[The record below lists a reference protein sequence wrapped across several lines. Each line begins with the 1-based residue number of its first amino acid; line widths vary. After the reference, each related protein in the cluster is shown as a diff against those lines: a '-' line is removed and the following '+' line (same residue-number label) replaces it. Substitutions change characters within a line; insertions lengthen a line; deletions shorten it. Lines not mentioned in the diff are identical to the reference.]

1 MVEFTYND
9 NCFDM
14 HKQVVYNFMNP
25 IIAYDGDSNYHAA
38 KDANP
43 THLWEL
49 NTDQDGRRAF
59 TVKDGA
65 GHIIVSGSLGSTGN
79 LLTRSVNELDAR
91 GNVVKSHPPVSC
103 SYTPKPASCVTPS
116 EFGYDAQSRMVRS
129 HEPDAGETR
138 TFYDLMGRVRATQ
151 TQRQIDSGAYS
162 ITVYDNHDR
171 PIYTGEWKTALD
183 SGDARAYFGNVQN
196 RNSPSIAELIPG
208 TVTHT
213 FYDRIPT
220 RDTLDVELYPAKVS
234 TDAFKYGKN
243 RTMAVV
249 SDVSVDSAGNVVRIS
264 TANAYDKYGRITAT
278 YTYDPIVPVDCLKML
293 AVETEYDLGGKVTR
307 IVRYPYGV
315 GDGGKAR
322 KIAERY
328 TYDRLGRIDS
338 VFSKNGSASEVLLAT
353 YAYYPTGSVKTVTMG
368 NSITLT
374 YTYHISG
381 AVKTATVQSADG
393 NTLYS
398 ETLYYEDCGG
408 NGCTPQYNGNISRM
422 THYLAHENPDYGQY
436 RDVTY
441 TYDILNRLVNADDH
455 AQDQFDEIFHYD
467 AQGRIVA
474 QRRAGNVSNGNG
486 GEYAYEMGSNK
497 LKSITSGMGG
507 SADSRSMSDPDNFV
521 YDTDGNLIE
530 DKSKS
535 MRISYD
541 WRGMPSSF
549 TRELDGGDSLRLELL
564 YDGSGRRISKTRWSK
579 ANGAQDWEKELVT
592 HYTGIGT
599 EVRENLTGASSE
611 TKVVVNM
618 PQNLGRYG
626 VEHAD
631 HAAESGSAQ
640 TFEWYLKN
648 HLGSTMLVY
657 GTGGTSGGLN
667 AAYDYRSF
675 GEQVTLTKSAD
686 KVTENFTGK
695 ELDDE
700 TQFTYHGA
708 RYLDPMLGMWIS
720 VDLARFFTSP
730 YLYMGNG
737 YNPIRFVDLK
747 GKAPGDPF
755 GSAEEAAQDF
765 ARLYNG
771 RIFVA
776 NAIGQLV

>member
-1 MVEFTYND
+1 M
-9 NCFDM
+9 
-14 HKQVVYNFMNP
+14 
-25 IIAYDGDSNYHAA
+25 
-38 KDANP
+38 
-43 THLWEL
+43 
-49 NTDQDGRRAF
+49 
-59 TVKDGA
+59 
-65 GHIIVSGSLGSTGN
+65 N
-79 LLTRSVNELDAR
+79 LLILLFMLT
-91 GNVVKSHPPVSC
+91 C
-103 SYTPKPASCVTPS
+103 FSY
-116 EFGYDAQSRMVRS
+116 
-129 HEPDAGETR
+129 
-138 TFYDLMGRVRATQ
+138 
-151 TQRQIDSGAYS
+151 
-162 ITVYDNHDR
+162 
-171 PIYTGEWKTALD
+171 
-183 SGDARAYFGNVQN
+183 
-196 RNSPSIAELIPG
+196 
-208 TVTHT
+208 
-213 FYDRIPT
+213 
-220 RDTLDVELYPAKVS
+220 
-234 TDAFKYGKN
+234 
-243 RTMAVV
+243 
-249 SDVSVDSAGNVVRIS
+249 
-264 TANAYDKYGRITAT
+264 
-278 YTYDPIVPVDCLKML
+278 
-293 AVETEYDLGGKVTR
+293 
-307 IVRYPYGV
+307 
-315 GDGGKAR
+315 
-322 KIAERY
+322 
-328 TYDRLGRIDS
+328 
-338 VFSKNGSASEVLLAT
+338 
-353 YAYYPTGSVKTVTMG
+353 
-368 NSITLT
+368 
-374 YTYHISG
+374 
-381 AVKTATVQSADG
+381 
-393 NTLYS
+393 
-398 ETLYYEDCGG
+398 
-408 NGCTPQYNGNISRM
+408 GNISHM
-422 THYLAHENPDYGQY
+422 VHELAHGNADFSQY
-436 RDVTY
+436 RDVAY
-441 TYDILNRLVNADDH
+441 AYDQLNWLTKADD
-455 AQDQFDEIFHYD
+455 AEQDYFDEIFAYD
-467 AQGRIVA
+467 PQGRIVA
-474 QRRAGNVSNGNG
+474 QRRDTSIAKNIGD
-486 GEYAYEMGSNK
+486 EYAYYANTNR
-497 LKSITSGMGG
+497 LKSIANGMGG

-771 RIFVA
+771 LSIASNKEYGTIFYRKGDSYSYVNPTRGRA
-776 NAIGQLV
+776 SSVNLSACVFEARTKGYQIVSSGHTHGRLTDEYGVKQEGFLEPSNDDYISEFTDENYTPYKENPLDPAYVVVPNGDLLKYDLDGVDVVPTEGIASDPIYQYDVDFLPEP

>member
-1 MVEFTYND
+1 MLVEFTYND

-116 EFGYDAQSRMVRS
+116 EFGYDAQSQMVWS
-129 HEPDAGETR
+129 LEPDAGETR

-183 SGDARAYFGNVQN
+183 SGDARAYFDNVQN
-196 RNSPSIAELIPG
+196 RFNPTVAELTPG
-208 TVTHT
+208 TVTRM

-234 TDAFKYGKN
+234 ADAFKYGKT
-243 RTMAVV
+243 RTVAVI
-249 SDVSVDSAGNVVRIS
+249 SDVSADSAGNVVRIS

-278 YTYDPIVPVDCLKML
+278 YTYAPTVPTDSLKML

-381 AVKTATVQSADG
+381 AVKSSTYTTFPKVIPATSPSVILSDSEG
-393 NTLYS
+393 SLYS
-398 ETLYYEDCGG
+398 ETLYYEDCGS
-408 NGCTPQYNGNISRM
+408 NICTPQYNGNISRM
-422 THYLAHENPDYGQY
+422 VHELAHGNTDFTQY
-436 RDVTY
+436 RDVAY
-441 TYDILNRLVNADDH
+441 TYDQLNRLTNANDIE
-455 AQDQFDEIFHYD
+455 QGYFDEVFKYD
-467 AQGRIVA
+467 AQGRMTV
-474 QRRAGNVSNGNG
+474 QRRDTSIAKNVGGEYSYYANTNRLKSVSNG
-486 GEYAYEMGSNK
+486 
-497 LKSITSGMGG
+497 MGG
-507 SADSRSMSDPDNFV
+507 TADDRNMSDVDNFV
-521 YDTDGNLIE
+521 YGSEGNLIE
-530 DKSKS
+530 DKSKK
-535 MRISYD
+535 MKISYD
-541 WRGMPSSF
+541 WRGMPVEF
-549 TRELDGGDSLRLELL
+549 VKENFCFDIHETIACDSTKLL
-564 YDGSGRRISKTRWSK
+564 MAYDGSGKRISKILLHEK
-579 ANGAQDWEKELVT
+579 GNGIWETEYET

-599 EVRENLTGASSE
+599 EIRTSNSGNADE
-611 TKVVVNM
+611 TKVVINM
-618 PQNLGRYG
+618 PQGLGRY
-626 VEHAD
+626 
-631 HAAESGSAQ
+631 
-640 TFEWYLKN
+640 
-648 HLGSTMLVY
+648 
-657 GTGGTSGGLN
+657 
-667 AAYDYRSF
+667 
-675 GEQVTLTKSAD
+675 
-686 KVTENFTGK
+686 
-695 ELDDE
+695 
-700 TQFTYHGA
+700 
-708 RYLDPMLGMWIS
+708 
-720 VDLARFFTSP
+720 
-730 YLYMGNG
+730 
-737 YNPIRFVDLK
+737 
-747 GKAPGDPF
+747 
-755 GSAEEAAQDF
+755 
-765 ARLYNG
+765 
-771 RIFVA
+771 
-776 NAIGQLV
+776 AIGNL